1 MTLKSIE
8 EIYAME
14 DRELF
19 FQAASVAAAKEQCFW
34 SPVVLTG
41 ECRTVPHC
49 RHCKWESFKST
60 RPGFGTA
67 NSEEEVLHR
76 AEAALEAGATHL
88 LAPSG
93 WLGPEVPDYFCERIR
108 ALKDHFDAEVYGLCG
123 AIGKRSLERLRDA
136 GMDGYQ
142 CGLESPDETVY
153 RRFRPG
159 GDSLSERIQTLKD
172 AKSLGLKTW
181 SGFLLAFG
189 LSDEVALEGL
199 RTLHNLSVDWV
210 AVQPF
215 VPYPDT
221 DLQSE
226 DPTNPYRWARM
237 MATARLYFDP
247 RVQLVASENSGAY
260 ANFMDLTGANAFFI
274 FPRPGS

>member
-1 MTLKSIE
+1 MESIE
-8 EIYAME
+8 HLFALS

-19 FQAASVAAAKEQCFW
+19 RRAAEISAVKDKFYW
-34 SPVVLTG
+34 SPVVLSG

-49 RHCKWESFKST
+49 RHCKWESFKSNKSD
-60 RPGFGTA
+60 FGTA
-67 NSEEEVLHR
+67 KSEVEVLR
-76 AEAALEAGATHL
+76 TAETMLRAGATHL

-93 WLGPEVPDYFCERIR
+93 CMGPEVPDYFCDRIR
-108 ALKDHFDAEVYGLCG
+108 ALKEHFRVEVYGLNG
-123 AIGKRSLERLRDA
+123 AVSRKSLERLRDA

-159 GDSLSERIQTLKD
+159 GDSLSSRVQTLRD

-189 LSDEVALEGL
+189 LSDQAALEGL
-199 RTLHNLSVDWV
+199 KILKELDTDWV

-215 VPYPDT
+215 VPYPNT
-221 DLQSE
+221 EFQSE
-226 DPTNPYRWARM
+226 DPTNPYRWARL

-260 ANFMDLTGANAFFI
+260 ANFMSLTGANAFFV
-274 FPRPGS
+274 FPHQSR